1 MTYLEEIMNVL
12 TDEPIEYTEML
23 EKADID
29 RTKDTYVIQALKK
42 GIKLNIINMIKT
54 PNIKTKFTGHHYCL
68 KK

>member
-42 GIKLNIINMIKT
+42 GIKLNII
-54 PNIKTKFTGHHYCL
+54 
-68 KK
+68 

>member
-54 PNIKTKFTGHHYCL
+54 PNIKTKFTGHYYSL